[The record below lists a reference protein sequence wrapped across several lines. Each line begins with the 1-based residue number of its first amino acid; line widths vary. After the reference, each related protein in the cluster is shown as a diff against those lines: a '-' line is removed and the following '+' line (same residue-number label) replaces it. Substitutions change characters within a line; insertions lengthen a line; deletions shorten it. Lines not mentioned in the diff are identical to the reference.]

1 MYYLSLHMKN
11 RSLIKAGACI
21 FLYALTAGCHQGNNR
36 EKYTPPAPV
45 SKEDLREALI
55 HQNRQLIREEMESIN
70 AYEERHGLDMDTTS
84 TGLHYL
90 ITEKTVGRKAGLM
103 KDITISYKAG
113 LLDGS
118 VCYSSDSSGLLTFTL
133 GQSNQPS
140 GLQEGLLLMREGEK
154 AMMIVPSYLAYG
166 VTGDGV
172 CVPGSASVIFHVKLE
187 KVTE

>member
-1 MYYLSLHMKN
+1 MYYLNSHMQK
-11 RSLIKAGACI
+11 RRLIKANILLFAWVI
-21 FLYALTAGCHQGNNR
+21 IAGCHQGNNR
-36 EKYTPPAPV
+36 EKYTPPAPA
-45 SKEDLREALI
+45 SKEDLKEALI
-55 HQNRQLIREEMESIN
+55 HQNRQLIREEMEHIN
-70 AYEERHGLDMDTTS
+70 AYEERHGLAMDTTS

-90 ITEKTVGRKAGLM
+90 ITEKTMGRKAGLM
-103 KDITISYKAG
+103 KDVTISYKAG

-118 VCYSSDSSGLLTFTL
+118 VCYSSDSAGLLTFTL

-172 CVPGSASVIFHVKLE
+172 CVPGSSSVIFHVKLE